1 MSDEITNL
9 RFFDFWIL
17 EMKNLH
23 WLVLMCLL
31 FIVARFVTFAENIIR
46 KEKVRFYSVTLSS
59 LLAAKILVHFDE
71 PNKTLVLFLF
81 AFGALLPQRLRVV
94 NNWLMIFLYGEEQ
107 EASPKGGWEWNGIKS
122 PFKTDFEWFKK
133 FKPVN
138 QNDILIS
145 TYFKSGTTWHQ
156 VKLNSN

>member
-1 MSDEITNL
+1 MSDEITND
-9 RFFDFWIL
+9 RFFGFWIL

-31 FIVARFVTFAENIIR
+31 FIVARFLTFAEKVIR
-46 KEKVRFYSVTLSS
+46 KEKVRFCSDALPS
-59 LLAAKILVHFDE
+59 LLAKNLVHFDE
-71 PNKTLVLFLF
+71 PNKTLVVSLFV
-81 AFGALLPQRLRVV
+81 FGALLPQKLRVV

-156 VKLNSN
+156 VKLS